1 MRIAKVLETLL
12 GITGIVV
19 ESAEAGS
26 NRVVFDVRLRRKKPR
41 CSGCRKRAPGY
52 DQSEAREWRHL
63 NVGATLIWLRYAPR
77 RVECSRCGVLNEQVP
92 WGNAGGWFS
101 AAFEETTTYLAQVAD
116 KTSVTKIMGIAWVT
130 VGRIIE
136 RVVSERLDSSRLDN
150 LSFIGIDDFSYRKR
164 HRYVTIV
171 VDHVT
176 GRVVWA
182 AKGRSGETLASFF
195 KELGPE
201 RARKIEV
208 VTMDMA
214 AGYIKV
220 VEKQVPQAQI
230 VFDRFH
236 VQRLATDAVDEVR
249 RGVVRAEQDPQS
261 KKALKGSR
269 FALLR
274 SQWNLT
280 SDDKAK
286 LSEIQRSNRSL
297 YRAYLLKEALAH
309 LLGHQ
314 QPGRA
319 KKALNEWLTWA
330 SRSRLRPFLRVARTI
345 RKYRDRILAYVDF
358 RLTNGPVEGV
368 NHRIR
373 TVAHRAFGFHS
384 AEALISMI
392 FLCCSK
398 IELSPALPGFS
409 NPLAI

>member
-1 MRIAKVLETLL
+1 
-12 GITGIVV
+12 
-19 ESAEAGS
+19 
-26 NRVVFDVRLRRKKPR
+26 
-41 CSGCRKRAPGY
+41 
-52 DQSEAREWRHL
+52 
-63 NVGATLIWLRYAPR
+63 
-77 RVECSRCGVLNEQVP
+77 
-92 WGNAGGWFS
+92 
-101 AAFEETTTYLAQVAD
+101 
-116 KTSVTKIMGIAWVT
+116 
-130 VGRIIE
+130 
-136 RVVSERLDSSRLDN
+136 
-150 LSFIGIDDFSYRKR
+150 
-164 HRYVTIV
+164 
-171 VDHVT
+171 
-176 GRVVWA
+176 
-182 AKGRSGETLASFF
+182 
-195 KELGPE
+195 
-201 RARKIEV
+201 
-208 VTMDMA
+208 MDMA

-368 NHRIR
+368 NNRIR

>member
-52 DQSEAREWRHL
+52 DPSEAREWRHL

-77 RVECSRCGVLNEQVP
+77 RVECRRCGILNEQVP

-136 RVVSERLDSSRLDN
+136 RVVSERLDSSRLNN
-150 LSFIGIDDFSYRKR
+150 LAFIGMDDFSYRKR

-182 AKGRSGETLASFF
+182 AKGRSGETLAAFF
-195 KELGPE
+195 KKLGPE
-201 RARKIEV
+201 RARQIEV

-220 VEKQVPQAQI
+220 VEK
-230 VFDRFH
+230 
-236 VQRLATDAVDEVR
+236 
-249 RGVVRAEQDPQS
+249 
-261 KKALKGSR
+261 
-269 FALLR
+269 
-274 SQWNLT
+274 
-280 SDDKAK
+280 
-286 LSEIQRSNRSL
+286 
-297 YRAYLLKEALAH
+297 H
-309 LLGHQ
+309 L
-314 QPGRA
+314 PP
-319 KKALNEWLTWA
+319 
-330 SRSRLRPFLRVARTI
+330 RLRPFLRVARTI
-345 RKYRDRILAYVDF
+345 RKYRKRILAYVDF
-358 RLTNGPVEGV
+358 RLTNGPVEGI
-368 NHRIR
+368 NNRIR
-373 TVAHRAFGFHS
+373 SVARRAFGFHS
-384 AEALISMI
+384 AQALISMT

-398 IELSPALPGFS
+398 IDLTPALPGFS
-409 NPLAI
+409 HPLAV